1 MLYNNTL
8 AYHKQDTEVD
18 IKIIRIDKTLFL

>member
-8 AYHKQDTEVD
+8 AYHKQNTEVD
-18 IKIIRIDKTLFL
+18 IKVTRIDKTPFL